1 LIESL
6 DDALDTLIREVAGP
20 LAGNLGVTEQATE
33 WGLRTGVIAL
43 VETLQRQSADYH
55 FFDAVIELAD
65 DYRRTNGDA
74 TAETYF
80 SPVSIAAGN
89 SLVEG
94 VFGANRAN
102 LTEEISHATS
112 LQPHAAA
119 CVLNVAAVLLLK
131 SLEPDEPQENLK
143 ETSSQS
149 EVPEDVSRHSPPQP
163 SGEREFMAAASTN
176 ADAPDRKKIPNAKLS
191 WFLLAAATISIAGL
205 TWRFGG
211 DTHSSR
217 ETSLAPM
224 QEPSSS
230 TESAPGAKPVQ
241 DTTST
246 QAREAPV
253 APKEEAVSTEL
264 SGAMAK
270 KAHEDVPLTPA
281 PDAPSTA
288 PKEPEFTGLK
298 EAESIMKPA
307 NNAGDAR
314 GDFVRTKLPNGIELN
329 TSKSGVETKLLGFLE
344 HGSQESGEFIL
355 DGILFAAANKT
366 LKSSSQEQLKNLAKI
381 LKAYPTAKIV
391 INSYTDNL
399 GEKAH
404 NLRLS
409 RERANHVLRELAR
422 IGVDKSRMTAQ
433 GFGDDHP
440 VASNDSEEGRMQNR
454 RISLYVT
461 RK

>member
-1 LIESL
+1 MIESL
-6 DDALDTLIREVAGP
+6 DDALDALIREVAGP
-20 LAGNLGVTEQATE
+20 LAGNLGETEQATE
-33 WGLRTGVIAL
+33 WGLRTAVIAL
-43 VETLQRQSADYH
+43 VETLQRQSADYQ

-65 DYRRTNGDA
+65 HYRRTNGDA

-80 SPVSIAAGN
+80 SPASIAAGN
-89 SLVEG
+89 SLVDG
-94 VFGANRAN
+94 VFGANRTN
-102 LTEEISHATS
+102 LAEEISHATS

-131 SLEPDEPQENLK
+131 SLEPDKPQENLK

-163 SGEREFMAAASTN
+163 SGEREFMAAESTN

-205 TWRFGG
+205 TWRFGR

-224 QEPSSS
+224 QELSLS
-230 TESAPGAKPVQ
+230 TESAAGAKPEL
-241 DTTST
+241 DTAPKH
-246 QAREAPV
+246 ARETPV
-253 APKEEAVSTEL
+253 APKEEAASTEL
-264 SGAMAK
+264 SEGTAK
-270 KAHEDVPLTPA
+270 EAHEAVPLAPA
-281 PDAPSTA
+281 AEAPSTLA
-288 PKEPEFTGLK
+288 KESESSGLK

-307 NNAGDAR
+307 TNAGDAR
-314 GDFVRTKLPNGIELN
+314 GEFVRTKLPNGVELN
-329 TSKSGVETKLLGFLE
+329 TLKSGVEGKLLGFLE
-344 HGSQESGEFIL
+344 HDSQESGEFIL
-355 DGILFAAANKT
+355 DRVLFAAGNKT
-366 LKSSSQEQLKNLAKI
+366 LKSSSQEQLKDLAKI
-381 LKAYPTAKIV
+381 LKAYPKTEIV
-391 INSYTDNL
+391 INGYTDNL

-404 NLRLS
+404 NLRVS
-409 RERANHVLRELAR
+409 RERANRVLRELAR
-422 IGVDKSRMTAQ
+422 IGVDKSRKTAK

-440 VASNDSEEGRMQNR
+440 VASNNSEEGRMQNR